1 MFFFFLIYNKDL
13 QKRKL
18 KKPSEFNVKS
28 NFQLPRI
35 QPFLPNACVW
45 PLLKNSQ
52 ADGRRAGQENM
63 EAGPVGWIQRCKTKG
78 ELGTPTCSDGFKET
92 LLDWEAREGVQQSFQ
107 KKGQEINTDFS
118 W

>member
-1 MFFFFLIYNKDL
+1 MYVCIIDSLCYIPETNNTVNQPDSNKKKFLRKNKLEIFSWIFFFLIYNKDL

-35 QPFLPNACVW
+35 QPFLPNVCVW

-63 EAGPVGWIQRCKTKG
+63 EAGPTG
-78 ELGTPTCSDGFKET
+78 
-92 LLDWEAREGVQQSFQ
+92 LDSKVQN
-107 KKGQEINTDFS
+107 KR
-118 W
+118 